1 MATLIRLKQIE
12 SGSSLQQAAEVGND
26 FSQSV
31 INIIQDNVAGTLPE
45 GVVSSSIQVNLNDA
59 SGYDA
64 FVVQLDTSMS
74 SDLERH
80 VVSSSLAQTIGI
92 LSQTY
97 VTTASLNDLSSSLA
111 LQDSQSAFTI
121 VQLSASVQATSGEF
135 SASVAQ
141 QFSASSTTFNQFSS
155 SLNDIYAT
163 DYEVYITSSQIIDQ
177 GEF

>member
-1 MATLIRLKQIE
+1 MANLIRLKQIE
-12 SGSSLQQAAEVGND
+12 SGSSLELAAGVGAD

-31 INIIQDNVAGTLPE
+31 IDIIQDNVAATLPE
-45 GVVSSSIQVNLNDA
+45 GVVSSSAQINLVSA
-59 SGYDA
+59 SNYAG
-64 FVVQLDTSMS
+64 FVVQLDLTMS
-74 SDLERH
+74 SDLETR

-97 VTTASLNDLSSSLA
+97 VTTGSFNSYTQSV
-111 LQDSQSAFTI
+111 SQS
-121 VQLSASVQATSGEF
+121 
-135 SASVAQ
+135 
-141 QFSASSTTFNQFSS
+141 FSASSTTFNQFSS

>member
-1 MATLIRLKQIE
+1 MASLIRLKQIE
-12 SGSSLQQAAEVGND
+12 SGSSLELAAGVGAD

-31 INIIQDNVAGTLPE
+31 IDIIQDNVAATLPA
-45 GVVSSSIQVNLNDA
+45 GVVSSSAQINLVSA
-59 SGYDA
+59 SNYAG
-64 FVVQLDTSMS
+64 FVVQLDLTMS
-74 SDLERH
+74 SDLETR

-97 VTTASLNDLSSSLA
+97 VTTGSFNSYTQSV
-111 LQDSQSAFTI
+111 SQS
-121 VQLSASVQATSGEF
+121 
-135 SASVAQ
+135 
-141 QFSASSTTFNQFSS
+141 FSASSVTFNQFSS

>member
-1 MATLIRLKQIE
+1 MASLIRLKQIE
-12 SGSSLQQAAEVGND
+12 SGSSLELAAGVGAD

-31 INIIQDNVAGTLPE
+31 IDIIQDNVAATLPA
-45 GVVSSSIQVNLNDA
+45 GVVSSSAQINLVDA
-59 SGYDA
+59 SNYAG
-64 FVVQLDTSMS
+64 FVVQLDLTMS
-74 SDLERH
+74 SDLETR

-97 VTTASLNDLSSSLA
+97 VTTGSFNSYTQSV
-111 LQDSQSAFTI
+111 SQS
-121 VQLSASVQATSGEF
+121 
-135 SASVAQ
+135 
-141 QFSASSTTFNQFSS
+141 FSASSTIFNQFSS

>member
-1 MATLIRLKQIE
+1 MASLIRLKQIE
-12 SGSSLQQAAEVGND
+12 SGSSLEQAAEVGAD

-31 INIIQDNVAGTLPE
+31 INIIQDNVAATLPE

-59 SGYDA
+59 SGYDE

-80 VVSSSLAQTIGI
+80 VVSASLAQTIGI

-97 VTTASLNDLSSSLA
+97 VTTGSFNSYTQSFSSS
-111 LQDSQSAFTI
+111 
-121 VQLSASVQATSGEF
+121 VTSRVSNLEG
-135 SASVAQ
+135 
-141 QFSASSTTFNQFSS
+141 FSS
-155 SLNDIYAT
+155 SLDSIFAT
-163 DYEVYITSSQIIDQ
+163 DYEVYVTASNIIDQ